1 MYTRKIDLGK
11 TKMYYYTNNY
21 NYIISN
27 GIHHPDKSIL
37 FKRAIASSH
46 FITKTFGIQLK
57 KHVNNKK
64 SFKRKL

>member
-1 MYTRKIDLGK
+1 MYTKIIYLGQ
-11 TKMYYYTNNY
+11 TKIYYYRNNY

-46 FITKTFGIQLK
+46 FISKIFGIQLK
-57 KHVNNKK
+57 KTC
-64 SFKRKL
+64 